1 MSQLDIIDL
10 LYQFCPNW
18 FNYYTKWWQWWRQ
31 KWTDCMRKYE
41 FSLILHIF
49 SKYNLFWSMP
59 QVPPTVHRHS
69 SYIFLLQFDLDLSFA
84 QVSCPNST
92 CFTNL
97 ISTFVRVSQWI
108 MKNVNESVMEWRV
121 KGSMWA
127 SVHVP
132 VVAVKAYLQFR
143 GFRIIW

>member
-1 MSQLDIIDL
+1 
-10 LYQFCPNW
+10 
-18 FNYYTKWWQWWRQ
+18 
-31 KWTDCMRKYE
+31 
-41 FSLILHIF
+41 
-49 SKYNLFWSMP
+49 MP

-84 QVSCPNST
+84 QVSYFNST

-121 KGSMWA
+121 KVSMWA

-132 VVAVKAYLQFR
+132 VVAV
-143 GFRIIW
+143 